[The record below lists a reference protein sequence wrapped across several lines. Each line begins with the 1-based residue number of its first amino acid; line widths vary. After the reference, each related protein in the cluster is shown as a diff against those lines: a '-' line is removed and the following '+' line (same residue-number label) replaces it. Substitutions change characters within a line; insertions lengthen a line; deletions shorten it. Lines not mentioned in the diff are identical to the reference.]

1 MYDFEKLLPQS
12 LPEMV
17 ESFIDSEYLEEEF
30 NDVIDCYT
38 SGENG
43 DWCVEQILDGYEPA
57 DDPAIYIIENYNYI
71 AQNEDFKKL
80 CEEYYNDEFDIEED
94 GTFKDNYIDADG
106 NFDFEKFLENTDFE
120 YDVLYYNLD
129 QAILKDSKIYD
140 RMDEIRQSYK
150 EDEKAY
156 YDSKYQDYTA
166 EELNEEMDKLYEA
179 PIYANGFHDEEIQ
192 RKIYSLNMDAMER
205 ALEKIQ
211 EKNTDDI
218 ER

>member
-1 MYDFEKLLPQS
+1 MIQG
-12 LPEMV
+12 
-17 ESFIDSEYLEEEF
+17 FIDSEYLEEEF

-43 DWCVEQILDGYEPA
+43 DWCVERIRDGYEPS
-57 DDPAIYIIENYNYI
+57 DDGGIELDYSVVS
-71 AQNEDFKKL
+71 QNGDFKAL
-80 CEEYYNDEFDIEED
+80 CEQYYNDEFDIEED
-94 GTFKDNYIDADG
+94 GTFNDNYIDADD
-106 NFDFEKFLENTDFE
+106 NFDFEKFLEDTDFQH
-120 YDVLYYNLD
+120 DVLYHLN

-166 EELNEEMDKLYEA
+166 EELNEEMNELYEA
-179 PIYANGFHDEEIQ
+179 PIYVNGLHDEDMKS
-192 RKIYSLNMDAMER
+192 RIYSLNMDAMER
-205 ALEKIQ
+205 ALEEIQ
-211 EKNTDDI
+211 EKSADDI